1 MTLSEI
7 ATYRVFTLTEV
18 VAVVGG
24 MEEDL
29 DVDDDLGG
37 ADAVLEEEGME
48 SRYRAIYMLV
58 PVPPSHITL
67 RISKAC

>member
-29 DVDDDLGG
+29 DADDDLGG
-37 ADAVLEEEGME
+37 GQTQSWKRGEWSPATG
-48 SRYRAIYMLV
+48 RYICLYPYHQVIL
-58 PVPPSHITL
+58 P
-67 RISKAC
+67 